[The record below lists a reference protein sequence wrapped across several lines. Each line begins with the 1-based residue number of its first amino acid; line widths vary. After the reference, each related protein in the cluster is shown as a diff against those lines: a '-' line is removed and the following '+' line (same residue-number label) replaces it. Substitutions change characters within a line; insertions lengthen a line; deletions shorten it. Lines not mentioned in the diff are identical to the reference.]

1 MRVLIT
7 TTGSAGHLG
16 PLIPFAEAIR
26 DAGGDVLLATRD
38 STADQVRA
46 TGYDVRSF
54 GEAPDEERGPIF
66 AAARGLSSDEANAL
80 VVSAVF
86 AGMDAR
92 AALPH
97 VLEICADWRPDVVLS
112 ELGEFAGGLAAA
124 HLDLPTVGVGIT
136 QAAVEQR
143 VLGPTNAALR
153 KLRAELGLRAANGA
167 GSAYFT
173 LFPSLMEDPAL
184 PGPAHIRR
192 FREHDGPAPQPLPDW
207 WDGAG
212 EPLVYLTFG
221 SVAPQMEFFPAVYR
235 AAIDALAGLPIRLL
249 VTVGRDRDPA
259 ELGPVPA
266 NVHVERWVPQLDVM
280 PHASAMVCHGGSGTV
295 RAALAASVPLVVLPL
310 FADQPNNAAR
320 VDALGAGIA
329 LPDGPSGIAG
339 MADAV
344 RAVLA
349 DERYAR
355 RAAAVAAEIRALPT
369 VDVAAGI
376 VRELALR

>member
-16 PLIPFAEAIR
+16 PLIPFADAIR
-26 DAGGDVLLATRD
+26 DAGGDILMATRE
-38 STADQVRA
+38 STAAQVRA
-46 TGYDVRSF
+46 AGYDVRSF
-54 GEAPDEERGPIF
+54 GEAPDDQRGPIF

-80 VVSAVF
+80 VVAEVF

-92 AALPH
+92 AALPG
-97 VLEICADWRPDVVLS
+97 VLGICADWRPDVVLS
-112 ELGEFAGGLAAA
+112 EVSEFAGGLAAA
-124 HLDLPTVGVGIT
+124 HLDLPAVGVAIT
-136 QAAVEQR
+136 QASVEQR
-143 VLGPTNAALR
+143 VIEPTTAALHKVR
-153 KLRAELGLRAANGA
+153 TDLGLNAPNGA

-173 LFPSLMEDPAL
+173 LFPAVMEDPVL
-184 PGPAHIRR
+184 PGPAHVKR
-192 FREHDGPAPQPLPDW
+192 FREHDGPAPEPLPDW

-221 SVAPQMEFFPAVYR
+221 SVAPQMDFFPGVYR

-249 VTVGRDRDPA
+249 VTIGRDRDPA
-259 ELGPVPA
+259 ELGAVPA
-266 NVHVERWVPQLDVM
+266 NVHVERWVPQRDVM
-280 PHASAMVCHGGSGTV
+280 PHAAVMVSHGGSGTV
-295 RAALAASVPLVVLPL
+295 RAGLAASVPLVVLPL
-310 FADQPNNAAR
+310 FADQPYNAAR

-329 LPDGPSGIAG
+329 LAEGPAGIAG

-349 DERYAR
+349 DHRYAR
-355 RAAAVAAEIRALPT
+355 QAAAVAAEIRTLPT

-376 VRELALR
+376 VRELAAR